1 LRFRF
6 SALFHGFPTKDG
18 NGAAMGRLPQTTL
31 FRAISKCKNRA
42 GTKMRV
48 AYRTAQRGWNSQ
60 YVFPHIPIQFQHNS
74 LRGTQMERTSR
85 QFDAVYE
92 NGVLR
97 PLNPVDLPEH
107 ERLSVIVNRPA
118 DPLADVLDWDA
129 HEMAAT
135 EGDESISLE
144 DVQAALSKIP
154 GSMADVVSA
163 ERDER

>member
-1 LRFRF
+1 
-6 SALFHGFPTKDG
+6 
-18 NGAAMGRLPQTTL
+18 
-31 FRAISKCKNRA
+31 
-42 GTKMRV
+42 
-48 AYRTAQRGWNSQ
+48 
-60 YVFPHIPIQFQHNS
+60 
-74 LRGTQMERTSR
+74 MERTSR

-118 DPLADVLDWDA
+118 DPLTDVLDWDA

>member
-1 LRFRF
+1 
-6 SALFHGFPTKDG
+6 
-18 NGAAMGRLPQTTL
+18 
-31 FRAISKCKNRA
+31 
-42 GTKMRV
+42 
-48 AYRTAQRGWNSQ
+48 
-60 YVFPHIPIQFQHNS
+60 
-74 LRGTQMERTSR
+74 MERTST

-107 ERLSVIVNRPA
+107 ERLSVIVNLPA
-118 DPLADVLDWDA
+118 DPLADVLDWEA
-129 HEMAAT
+129 HELAAT
-135 EGDESISLE
+135 EGNESVSLE

>member
-1 LRFRF
+1 
-6 SALFHGFPTKDG
+6 
-18 NGAAMGRLPQTTL
+18 
-31 FRAISKCKNRA
+31 
-42 GTKMRV
+42 
-48 AYRTAQRGWNSQ
+48 
-60 YVFPHIPIQFQHNS
+60 
-74 LRGTQMERTSR
+74 MERTST

-118 DPLADVLDWDA
+118 DPLAGVLDWDA
-129 HEMAAT
+129 HELAAT

-154 GSMADVVSA
+154 GSMLLWCPRTATNDRWPFTSLIRA
-163 ERDER
+163 LWSSDIMLRQDHPTSRLFSLSLTHPT